1 MPQQPL
7 NSAAKVG
14 PRRLGGAGRARFVFV
29 FCAALTAPPVNAG
42 RTDIDWMARSA
53 PAPLIDATGG
63 LARVDAGLPVQ
74 ALVTGPGAAHAAL
87 VADMRIA
94 TYDEAKVLLQGDG
107 LSGGADAG
115 AGRATIAALLGRL
128 PALMPSSAD
137 HTPRSRVIGEVALD
151 CALFGD
157 SADVRRLLDV
167 GDAHKAGESA
177 GRESAMGLD
186 LPIHC
191 LATAPQAAL
200 PAVARRVL
208 PSVPDQ
214 GLETFGIQLGP
225 MIEASIKPYSRWL
238 MAMAGTALV
247 VVIVGL
253 TAGVRARAS
262 RRARTGTYRREKL

>member
-1 MPQQPL
+1 MPQQPP
-7 NSAAKVG
+7 NSAAQAG

-29 FCAALTAPPVNAG
+29 FCAALATPLVNAG

-63 LARVDAGLPVQ
+63 QERVDAGLPVP
-74 ALVTGPGAAHAAL
+74 AVVTGPAAAHAAL

-94 TYDEAKVLLQGDG
+94 THDEAKALLQGNG
-107 LSGGADAG
+107 LSGGAEAG
-115 AGRATIAALLGRL
+115 AGRNTIAALLSRL
-128 PALMPSSAD
+128 PTLMPSSAD
-137 HTPRSRVIGEVALD
+137 QTPRSRAIGEVALD

-157 SADVRRLLDV
+157 SAGVRRLLGA
-167 GDAHKAGESA
+167 GDSYKAGESA

-191 LATAPQAAL
+191 LAAAPHAAL
-200 PAVARRVL
+200 PAVVKRAL
-208 PSVPDQ
+208 PPVQDQ
-214 GLETFGIQLGP
+214 GPETFGIQLGP

-238 MAMAGTALV
+238 MALAGTALV

-253 TAGVRARAS
+253 AAAVRSRAS
-262 RRARTGTYRREKL
+262 RRARTGTYKRQRL